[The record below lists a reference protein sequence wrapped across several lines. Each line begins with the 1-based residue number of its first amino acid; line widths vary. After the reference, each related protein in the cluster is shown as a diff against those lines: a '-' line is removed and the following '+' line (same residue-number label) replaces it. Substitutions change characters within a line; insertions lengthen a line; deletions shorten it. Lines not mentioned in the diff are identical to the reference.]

1 MANRGRH
8 EFSVQEAVNMDS
20 FVSWNY
26 QELDLNDGTDDAE
39 TCTHITAADPAKK
52 VVIYDTPGAAT
63 SFLDAGDI
71 LSLTINGVAA
81 PGIVKIDATDLP
93 FTLTGIMVTSLE
105 VSIAAG
111 GASNK
116 VSVLSFH

>member
-1 MANRGRH
+1 M
-8 EFSVQEAVNMDS
+8 
-20 FVSWNY
+20 
-26 QELDLNDGTDDAE
+26 
-39 TCTHITAADPAKK
+39 
-52 VVIYDTPGAAT
+52 IYDTPGAAT

>member
-26 QELDLNDGTDDAE
+26 QEVVLTGDE
-39 TCTHITAADPAKK
+39 TAMKATYITPEDPAKK
-52 VVIYDTPGAAT
+52 VVIYDKPGAAT
-63 SFLDAGDI
+63 GFLEAGDV
-71 LSLTINGVAA
+71 LSLTINGAAA
-81 PGIVKIDATDLP
+81 PGIIKIDPTDLP
-93 FTLTGIMVTSLE
+93 FTLTGIMVTSLT
-105 VSIAAG
+105 ITNHAG
-111 GASNK
+111 DTDDT